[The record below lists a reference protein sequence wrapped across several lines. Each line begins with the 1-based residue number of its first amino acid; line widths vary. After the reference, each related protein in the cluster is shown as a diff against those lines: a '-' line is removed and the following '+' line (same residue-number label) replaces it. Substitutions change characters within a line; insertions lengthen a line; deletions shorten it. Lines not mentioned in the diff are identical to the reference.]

1 MTENLFIIAAAG
13 SNPVTEITTTFGVN
27 WGLFISQLVAFVLL
41 ALLLNKFAYK
51 PVLEVLEKRKQRIAE
66 GLENAEKI
74 KTELAET
81 EQSRK
86 EILEKAND
94 QASKLIDEGRAAADK
109 VREAETQK
117 AIKEAEQIIAK
128 AREATQ
134 ADHARMMAELRQEIG
149 QLVVATTS
157 KVIGKTL
164 TDDDQKRLVEET
176 NAELAR

>member
-1 MTENLFIIAAAG
+1 MFENLFILAASAE
-13 SNPVTEITTTFGVN
+13 NPITTITRTFGVN
-27 WGLFISQLVAFVLL
+27 WGLFFSQLVAFVLL

-51 PVLEVLEKRKQRIAE
+51 PVLDVLEKRKQRIAE

-86 EILEKAND
+86 EILERAND
-94 QASKLIDEGRAAADK
+94 QASKLIEEGRAAADK
-109 VREAETQK
+109 VRETETQK

-128 AREATQ
+128 AREASR
-134 ADHARMMAELRQEIG
+134 ADHARMLAELRQEVG
-149 QLVVATTS
+149 RLVVETTS

-164 TDDDQKRLVEET
+164 TSEDQQRLVDET
-176 NAELAR
+176 NTELAR

>member
-1 MTENLFIIAAAG
+1 MSENLFTLAAA
-13 SNPVTEITTTFGVN
+13 NPVPGIVETFGVN
-27 WGLFISQLVAFVLL
+27 WGLFTSQLIAFGLL
-41 ALLLNKFAYK
+41 AFLLNKFAYK

-81 EQSRK
+81 EKSRK
-86 EILEKAND
+86 EILEKANE
-94 QASKLIDEGRAAADK
+94 QAGKLIEEGRAAAEK

-117 AIKEAEQIIAK
+117 AIKEAEAIIAK
-128 AREATQ
+128 AREAAD
-134 ADHARMMAELRQEIG
+134 ADHAKMLSELKAEIG

-164 TDDDQKRLVEET
+164 TPEDQQRLVEET
-176 NAELAR
+176 NAELAG